1 MKQKRRK
8 RRSKK
13 NQRKPFLLLILSV
26 FLFALSFYYFAPARM
41 LLSDI
46 PQNSQ
51 QKKAVQMGI
60 DLSQWQVDVDY
71 KKIWREGYRFGIIR
85 TGFGSSYEDPLFE
98 THYNGL
104 TQAGL
109 DVGVYHYSH
118 ATTIQEALD
127 EAYLVLEILE
137 DKQLDL
143 PIFYDIETD
152 RQHHLSKSEL
162 TQIVDTFITTL
173 ENQGY
178 KVGVY
183 AALSWY
189 EDRLDME
196 ILNDI
201 PIWVANYSDYLD
213 YDGPYD
219 YWQFTQTGLV
229 NGVNGYCDINILYEK
244 ES

>member
-1 MKQKRRK
+1 
-8 RRSKK
+8 
-13 NQRKPFLLLILSV
+13 
-26 FLFALSFYYFAPARM
+26 M

-127 EAYLVLEILE
+127 ELCKGRTTIVVAHRLSTIKNADLILVMKDGNIIEQGNHDELMKKKGFYADLYNSQFENVDHEE
-137 DKQLDL
+137 D
-143 PIFYDIETD
+143 FDI
-152 RQHHLSKSEL
+152 
-162 TQIVDTFITTL
+162 
-173 ENQGY
+173 
-178 KVGVY
+178 
-183 AALSWY
+183 
-189 EDRLDME
+189 
-196 ILNDI
+196 
-201 PIWVANYSDYLD
+201 
-213 YDGPYD
+213 
-219 YWQFTQTGLV
+219 
-229 NGVNGYCDINILYEK
+229 
-244 ES
+244 